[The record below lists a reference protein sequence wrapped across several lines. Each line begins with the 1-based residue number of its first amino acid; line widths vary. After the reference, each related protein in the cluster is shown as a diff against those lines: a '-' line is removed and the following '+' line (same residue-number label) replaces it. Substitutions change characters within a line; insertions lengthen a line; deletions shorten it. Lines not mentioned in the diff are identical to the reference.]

1 MKLSKCEK
9 IPTDLKRIDNCV
21 QEPAVPNDLN
31 GSQRFNM
38 SSMIECE
45 SRLRTLQQYI
55 PFLERMIER
64 LATSEDDSTISQRAG
79 MKSLLDVISNS
90 GKQ

>member
-1 MKLSKCEK
+1 
-9 IPTDLKRIDNCV
+9 
-21 QEPAVPNDLN
+21 
-31 GSQRFNM
+31 M